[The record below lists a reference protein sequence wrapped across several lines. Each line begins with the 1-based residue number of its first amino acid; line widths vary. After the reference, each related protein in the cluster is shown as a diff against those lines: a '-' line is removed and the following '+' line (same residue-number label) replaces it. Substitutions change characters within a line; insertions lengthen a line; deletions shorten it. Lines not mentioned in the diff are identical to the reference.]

1 MTLAPLLLA
10 LAAAAPVHAQD
21 FLMPEELGAI
31 LHGARALAAQ
41 APRGAPPA
49 ADPAADAFAR
59 ALAAGLFGGGK
70 ADPLPAPEP
79 RFATAQAGQVPQP
92 APINRGFQGLG
103 PAGKTGRVKGP
114 GIFGSGDGTYRVAE
128 NSPWQVVLQMKTGY
142 IDGTFTL
149 KRDPATGK
157 DTLGFSGRL
166 WDADAGRMSPPSS
179 SVNDG
184 KVDYD
189 AATDTGSIGWRL
201 NGKWNQD
208 TYRGGRAGSGGM
220 TITLGGHGHDF
231 AQD

>member
-10 LAAAAPVHAQD
+10 LVAAAPAQD
-21 FLMPEELGAI
+21 FLLPEELGAI
-31 LHGARALAAQ
+31 MQGARRVAAQ
-41 APRGAPPA
+41 PQRPARPA

-59 ALAAGLFGGGK
+59 ALTAGLWGAGK
-70 ADPLPAPEP
+70 ADPLPAET
-79 RFATAQAGQVPQP
+79 RFSAAAALAAPQP

-114 GIFGSGDGTYRVAE
+114 GIFGSGDGTYRVVE
-128 NSPWQVVLQMKTGY
+128 NGPWQVTLQMKTGY
-142 IDGTFTL
+142 IDGIFTL

-157 DTLGFSGRL
+157 DSLGFSGRL
-166 WDADAGRMSPPSS
+166 WDADNGRMTPPTT

-189 AATDTGSIGWRL
+189 AATDSGGIGWRL
-201 NGKWNQD
+201 NGQWKQD
-208 TYRGGRAGSGGM
+208 AYHGGRAGSGGM

-231 AQD
+231 IQD